1 MHMQVLDQQLVFM
14 CEGVQSDLPYSTKC
28 EKYTVSKTIYKT
40 CSQLLLFF
48 ISLSL
53 FLGSPKQ
60 HMLYTYKDLVPSF
73 RQPAR
78 DVLL

>member
-40 CSQLLLFF
+40 CGQLLLFF
-48 ISLSL
+48 ISYHYFYIIVFGFS
-53 FLGSPKQ
+53 KAA
-60 HMLYTYKDLVPSF
+60 HVIHI
-73 RQPAR
+73 
-78 DVLL
+78 